1 MGRQYNYNIL
11 NELANSYNHQKI
23 NSMTFNTNLRF
34 TFTDW
39 LSANAILSV
48 TNSNTELED
57 WWGERTRHIATL
69 RKSEYGASIDHPDE
83 STCPTGGELNHTSVI
98 NRSYTARFQLDAN
111 KFFGSDDQHNID
123 ATFGI
128 EANSAKYRS

>member
-83 STCPTGGELNHTSVI
+83 
-98 NRSYTARFQLDAN
+98 
-111 KFFGSDDQHNID
+111 
-123 ATFGI
+123 
-128 EANSAKYRS
+128 